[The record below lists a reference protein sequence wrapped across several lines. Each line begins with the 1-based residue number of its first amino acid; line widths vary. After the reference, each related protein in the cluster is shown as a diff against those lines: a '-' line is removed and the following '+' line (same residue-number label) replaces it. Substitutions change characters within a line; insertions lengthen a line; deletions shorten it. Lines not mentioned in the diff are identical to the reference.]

1 MTPDAISQA
10 IEVYFDANWTA
21 TPFTFGNLDPAN
33 TVRPWV
39 CLYVLPGPTSEM
51 EQGEDG
57 VDKRVGV
64 VKVQIFTPAAK
75 GTRAG
80 DRIGGQV
87 EALFR
92 KKNIGGVIF
101 ERPYTNTNDVRGAD
115 QQHTTTCPFWA
126 LVGE

>member
-1 MTPDAISQA
+1 MTPDAVEQA
-10 IEVYFDANWTA
+10 IQVYFNANWSV
-21 TPFTFGNLDPAN
+21 TPFTFGNLDPKN
-33 TVRPWV
+33 TARPWA
-39 CLYVLPGPTSEM
+39 CLHVLLGETSEM
-51 EQGEDG
+51 EKGEGG

-75 GTRAG
+75 GTRSG
-80 DRIGGQV
+80 YRIGGQV

-92 KKNIGGVIF
+92 KQNLGGVIF
-101 ERPYTNTNDVRGAD
+101 ERPYTKDSGVRGAD